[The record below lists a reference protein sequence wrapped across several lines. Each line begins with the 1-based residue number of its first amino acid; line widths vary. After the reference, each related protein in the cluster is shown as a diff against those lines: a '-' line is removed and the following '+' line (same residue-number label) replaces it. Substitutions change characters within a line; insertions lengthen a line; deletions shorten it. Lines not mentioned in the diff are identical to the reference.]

1 MPYTMAHHF
10 KKAGYDTAAL
20 GKMHFIPDTETSRGN
35 ERNWG
40 FDVRTDYEEYW
51 HYLVDEQGC
60 VPSQELDKAPRDIAH
75 LEMQQHVLQTQLVKP
90 DASVQ
95 PNAKVAEHGTLPHE
109 AHQEAFILRDWEKY
123 LQNKAQQY
131 KTSTEDT
138 APFFAFVSM
147 QSSHWPFVSPR
158 NFMIC
163 IPI

>member
-10 KKAGYDTAAL
+10 KKAEYDTAAL

-95 PNAKVAEHGTLPHE
+95 PNAKVAEDGTLPMKHIRKHSYSE
-109 AHQEAFILRDWEKY
+109 IGK
-123 LQNKAQQY
+123 NIC
-131 KTSTEDT
+131 KTK
-138 APFFAFVSM
+138 
-147 QSSHWPFVSPR
+147 R
-158 NFMIC
+158 NSIKQVLK
-163 IPI
+163 IPLLFLHL